1 VINVD
6 IDKARGIAK
15 RLGLG
20 PGEGRPR
27 KCIVIGGSPSIRGT
41 ALGEYVDQF
50 DGDVI
55 RVNAPANP
63 DYAEDCGSRTDVIF
77 RSEWLDKNV
86 YTSGADRKIIINTQ
100 DTLALS
106 EDFSLDKGMFLTTGT
121 LCVVLALSVYDRV
134 ETLGF
139 GDDGTKGTDIFVT
152 LHPVPH
158 RDAKKKGSKCPHD
171 IDFEHAALAQLEKG
185 QFCGK
190 LVQLEASAPS
200 KGRNSRRMSCWD
212 RFDRKTLVTFTGNR
226 YTRVPGLVNE
236 LRRVGMDGFD
246 VLWQFPNPFN
256 AVLMNSVKHDK
267 WIHHG
272 GYFNCTMGHYRAIQ
286 TAYNLGCSEAL
297 FMEDDIRFLKDTGE
311 ISEIVNS
318 LPKDYDL
325 ATFDPSYRSWPTDQ
339 LADFLSWRERRK
351 VNEHWAEF
359 DAMFSMGCY
368 ALSRKGMEKMLAC
381 YDSAVAPKN
390 RGTLRVCDHYLE
402 RAALGKDA
410 KLYFARKNACMQTRM
425 GPASSNMNTIEK
437 RYVNMGLRF
446 SDYEISDPPPQ
457 GDGNAAPPKAPSV
470 QSHEVSVKGG
480 LEQQN
485 PVDAVFVIGNGSV
498 DCNEELKYALRSL
511 DKNCK
516 FVRDVYICGVC
527 PPWVDKSKVK
537 FLPWDDNFHHAK
549 DANIVDKL
557 RHACEHKGIAK
568 RILFCSD
575 DQFQTKEC
583 TWEDFAPRYLME
595 FDPKDKWYDEQHRI
609 WHTRLRNTLLRE
621 VARRKAIGMAGG
633 GVRYFQPH
641 IWMPIDRDVFIDY
654 AKWCGYETREDT
666 IIASGYFNFANT
678 AGVPNFDHVFLSGNE
693 TDIPEVRH
701 VAYQDCSYR
710 AAIKMLKKLFPEPSR
725 FEISK
730 DTGARVPSG
739 NARPVSGNGS
749 RSGYDPAPATADEM
763 SRMLNI
769 SSKVREKDKLSGLLG
784 EISRAEELRLFGVR
798 GWRVVW
804 RDIAARFDYAECNR
818 NGAEIG
824 MRSKEA
830 QDIVDAYISDPE
842 AMRTASFD
850 QQTHLHAPSRDEMRK
865 MVRASLRT
873 KAQ

>member
-1 VINVD
+1 MINVD

-27 KCIVIGGSPSIRGT
+27 RCIVIGGSPSIRGT

-86 YTSGADRKIIINTQ
+86 YTSGADRKIIINMQ

-158 RDAKKKGSKCPHD
+158 RDARKKGSKCPHD
-171 IDFEHAALAQLEKG
+171 IDFEHSALAQLEKG

-190 LVQLEASAPS
+190 LVQLEVSAPS
-200 KGRNSRRMSCWD
+200 KRRNSRRMSCWD
-212 RFDRKTLVTFTGNR
+212 RFDRKTLVTFTGNKH
-226 YTRVPGLVNE
+226 TRVPGLVNE

-246 VLWQFPNPFN
+246 ILWQFPNPFN

-297 FMEDDIRFLKDTGE
+297 FMEDDIRFLKDTAE
-311 ISEIVNS
+311 ISEIVTS

-325 ATFDPSYRSWPTDQ
+325 ATFDPSYRSWPKDQ
-339 LADFLSWRERRK
+339 LADFLSWREHRK

-368 ALSRKGMEKMLAC
+368 ALSRRGMEKMLAC
-381 YDSAVAPKN
+381 YDSAVTPKKH
-390 RGTLRVCDHYLE
+390 GMLRVCDHYLE
-402 RAALGKDA
+402 RASLGKDA
-410 KLYFARKNACMQTRM
+410 KLYFTRKNACMQTRM

-446 SDYEISDPPPQ
+446 SDYEISDPPRQ
-457 GDGNAAPPKAPSV
+457 SDVNAVPGESTAVQASQVVPKEKSEP
-470 QSHEVSVKGG
+470 KD
-480 LEQQN
+480 
-485 PVDAVFVIGNGSV
+485 PVDAVFVIGSGSM

-516 FVRDVYICGVC
+516 FIRDVYICGEC
-527 PPWVDKSKVK
+527 PSWVDRSKVRH
-537 FLPWDDNFHHAK
+537 LPWKDRFQHAK
-549 DANIVDKL
+549 DANIIDKL

-583 TWEDFAPRYLME
+583 TWNDFAPRYLME
-595 FDPKDKWYDEQHRI
+595 FDPKDKWYEEQRRI

-621 VARRKAIGMAGG
+621 VARRRAIGMPGT

-641 IWMPIDRDVFIDY
+641 IWMPIDRDVFLDY
-654 AKWCGYETREDT
+654 AKWCRYETHEDT

-678 AGVPNFDHVFLSGNE
+678 IGAPNFDHVFLSGDE
-693 TDIPEVRH
+693 TEVPAVRH

-710 AAIKMLKKLFPEPSR
+710 AAIKILKKLFPSPSR
-725 FEISK
+725 FEIK
-730 DTGARVPSG
+730 KETDPCVHAGNVAPTLKNGAVDGDDYS
-739 NARPVSGNGS
+739 
-749 RSGYDPAPATADEM
+749 PATADEV
-763 SRMLNI
+763 SKMLDI
-769 SSKVREKDKLSGLLG
+769 SSKVRENDNLKGLVG

-804 RDIAARFDYAECNR
+804 RDIAARFRSAEC
-818 NGAEIG
+818 GQDG
-824 MRSKEA
+824 VGVRSREA
-830 QDIVDAYISDPE
+830 QDIVDAYISNPE

-850 QQTHLHAPSRDEMRK
+850 LRTGHGTQSRDEMREK
-865 MVRASLRT
+865 VRVSLRT
-873 KAQ
+873 RAQ